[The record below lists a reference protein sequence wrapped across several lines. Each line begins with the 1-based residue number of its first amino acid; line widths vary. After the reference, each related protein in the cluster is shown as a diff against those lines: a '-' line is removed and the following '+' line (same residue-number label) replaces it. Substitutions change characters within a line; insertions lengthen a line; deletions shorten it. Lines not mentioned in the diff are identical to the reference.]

1 MEKKL
6 RTVISVNKE
15 LCIGCGKCVLK
26 CPGGALAIVNG
37 KAHVVS
43 DSFCDGL
50 GKCIGRCP
58 TGALTLS
65 QREVEEYDADAAR
78 NNKRAS
84 MQGRVGED
92 VGQDYARAT
101 HQKYGHHD
109 LSDDKHHK
117 HGEGDAC
124 CGGKDKHHEKHHKH
138 ADGSECCGGKD
149 KHHKHADGSE
159 CCGGKDKH
167 HEKHHDKHDYHECC
181 GGKDKHHKH
190 ADGSECCGG
199 IGRVSV
205 AKFPQPVGVGLGLA
219 PAMPGKKPAFNRW
232 PVKVRLASPE
242 ATWLQGAAVLVA
254 ADCAMAVAPWLHE
267 RQKQGEVVLIGCP
280 KLEGKDALREALT
293 AQFRTARPRSVAVVR
308 MEVPCCQ
315 ALVHACTEALEDSG
329 IGVQANVLD
338 VVTIPE

>member
-26 CPGGALAIVNG
+26 CPGGALAIANG

-43 DSFCDGL
+43 DIFCDGL

-65 QREVEEYDADAAR
+65 QRKVEDYDAVAAR
-78 NNKRAS
+78 ENKQAI
-84 MQGRVGED
+84 MQTRVGED

-101 HQKYGHHD
+101 HKQYGHHD
-109 LSDDKHHK
+109 LPVD
-117 HGEGDAC
+117 
-124 CGGKDKHHEKHHKH
+124 KHHKH

-167 HEKHHDKHDYHECC
+167 HEEHHDKHKGKHGHHECC

-199 IGRVSV
+199 IGKVLVS
-205 AKFPQPVGVGLGLA
+205 KFPQSMAVRPGLA
-219 PAMPGKKPAFNRW
+219 AAMPGKRPAFNRW
-232 PVKVRLASPE
+232 PVKVRLAPAE
-242 ATWLQGAAVLVA
+242 ASWLQGAAVLVA

-267 RQKQGEVVLIGCP
+267 RQKQGEVLLIGCP
-280 KLEGKDALREALT
+280 KLEGKDALHEALT
-293 AQFRTARPRSVAVVR
+293 ELFRTARPRSVAVAR

-329 IGVQANVLD
+329 IAVQANILE